1 MPKKPDMPKK
11 PESNVETQSTPE
23 PEQQPEVKFVKADNF
38 RNIYANNVQISSSF
52 MDVVMM
58 FGQIVGLEGGILES
72 ENQARVV
79 MSPQEAKLF
88 TILLVQQIAAYE
100 RQFGAVKLPPNML
113 QPNVKNDPSVAPLLP

>member
-1 MPKKPDMPKK
+1 MPKK

-58 FGQIVGLEGGILES
+58 FGQIVGLEGGILEV